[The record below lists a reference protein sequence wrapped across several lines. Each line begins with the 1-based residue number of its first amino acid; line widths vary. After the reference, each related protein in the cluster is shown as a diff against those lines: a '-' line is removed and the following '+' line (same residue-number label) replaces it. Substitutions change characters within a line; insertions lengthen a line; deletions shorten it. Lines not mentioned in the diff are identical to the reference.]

1 MKIGITGASGLL
13 GTALSEALRERG
25 DSVIPFVRS
34 SQTPSEPVIR
44 WFPDRHEVDERDLA
58 SVGHLDAIV
67 HLAGAGIADQRW
79 TTKRK
84 TDILSSRVDG
94 TALLLQVA
102 HGLTSPPTV
111 VLSGSAIGYYGTRG
125 DDILTE
131 ESSRGDGYL
140 ADVCV
145 AWEDAALPLQALG
158 TKVSWLRT
166 GIVMSPRGGA
176 LKKQLPLFRAGAGG
190 QLGNGRQWLSPIS
203 LRDHVRATLFILDNQ
218 LAGPIN
224 LTAPEPV
231 TNKEFTKSLARQL
244 HRPAL
249 ASIPQWAVAIGL
261 GSELTREAL
270 FASQRVVPTALTEQG
285 FTFESPDIATILASE
300 LAR

>member
-1 MKIGITGASGLL
+1 
-13 GTALSEALRERG
+13 
-25 DSVIPFVRS
+25 
-34 SQTPSEPVIR
+34 
-44 WFPDRHEVDERDLA
+44 
-58 SVGHLDAIV
+58 
-67 HLAGAGIADQRW
+67 
-79 TTKRK
+79 
-84 TDILSSRVDG
+84 
-94 TALLLQVA
+94 
-102 HGLTSPPTV
+102 
-111 VLSGSAIGYYGTRG
+111 
-125 DDILTE
+125 
-131 ESSRGDGYL
+131 
-140 ADVCV
+140 
-145 AWEDAALPLQALG
+145 
-158 TKVSWLRT
+158 
-166 GIVMSPRGGA
+166 MSPRGGA